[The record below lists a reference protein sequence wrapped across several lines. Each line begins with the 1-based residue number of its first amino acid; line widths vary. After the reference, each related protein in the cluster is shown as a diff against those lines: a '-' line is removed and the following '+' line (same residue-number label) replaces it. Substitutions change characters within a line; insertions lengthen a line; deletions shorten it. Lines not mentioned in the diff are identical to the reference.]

1 LTPITPWLSRSL
13 RAPARANLRLLYR
26 KGVQPRDGSSRRP
39 RRRGEGR
46 THLAAASLCN
56 RSWLA
61 VSLLVLELS
70 HVTSGALQ
78 TTIAASAD
86 RNISSGKDRISFDAT
101 VAAVHKQHRRAH
113 RHTIKDGDPNRIIL
127 TLYGERYD
135 VSPVLEWHPGGT
147 AILRQ
152 ARALRHVDS
161 TPLFE
166 SQHALRDPNE
176 MRRKLIPYRLN
187 GTHDATQLYSFAD
200 GGFYRAV
207 RARVAKALREQSPG
221 SAPKGGCGMVVKY
234 ALIMCLSFL
243 FLRWGAR
250 ATSACTMALWAF
262 WGGFFCFAANAF
274 NLLHDA
280 SHFGAFTRR
289 PELTIFASR
298 LSQAMVWW
306 DHAIWRAH
314 HVLSHHPFTGD
325 VRYDPD
331 MRHGQGAFCKGPEEY
346 LCDLN
351 RVTADVQFWM
361 AITQLWSGQSFL
373 YRVIGIFDLFP
384 SLRGGAARRSI
395 TQNTLQTVDQW
406 RARSYFQH
414 ANGLLELREVEL
426 ESWRWWQYAV
436 ACWIPLF
443 VAAVA
448 RSVVRRTGSVRLACV
463 YAVAALAMVVLGA
476 NVSYSINILIDH
488 DALETQQLVGQ
499 NHLQTRDWGEVQLRG
514 TANWAG
520 PIWCAVFGGI
530 NYQIEHHLFPTVYHM
545 HYPTIAPI
553 VRATAE
559 AHGIPYLHFASVTEG
574 LVSVREAFRAAAST
588 HEPPVRPVGNNFMLI
603 FGVVLM
609 AVDSGV
615 LLALLLTMC
624 WLAHRRDLRDAA
636 DRQPLVMDEESF

>member
-1 LTPITPWLSRSL
+1 MDARS
-13 RAPARANLRLLYR
+13 PGDQ
-26 KGVQPRDGSSRRP
+26 KKM
-39 RRRGEGR
+39 
-46 THLAAASLCN
+46 H
-56 RSWLA
+56 SWLVA
-61 VSLLVLELS
+61 GLLVLELS

-78 TTIAASAD
+78 TMAAAPRRTGSAVAKN
-86 RNISSGKDRISFDAT
+86 RSALMPPPPRHASSRRRRHAHQHT
-101 VAAVHKQHRRAH
+101 VE
-113 RHTIKDGDPNRIIL
+113 DYDPNRIIL
-127 TLYGERYD
+127 TLYGKRYD
-135 VSPVLEWHPGGT
+135 VSPVLEWHPGGAT
-147 AILRQ
+147 ILRQ
-152 ARALRHVDS
+152 VHALRHVDS

-166 SQHALRDPNE
+166 SQHALREPDE
-176 MRRKLIPYRLN
+176 MRRKLLPYRLN
-187 GTHDATQLYSFAD
+187 GTHDAAQLYSFAD
-200 GGFYRAV
+200 TGFYRAV

-234 ALIMCLSFL
+234 ALFLCLSFL

-262 WGGFFCFAANAF
+262 WGGFFCFTANAF

-289 PELTIFASR
+289 PELSVFASR

-306 DHAIWRAH
+306 DHAVWRAH

-331 MRHGQGAFCKGPEEY
+331 MRNGQGAFCKGPEEY
-346 LCDLN
+346 VCDSN

-361 AITQLWSGQSFL
+361 AITQLWSGQSFI
-373 YRVIGIFDLFP
+373 YRLIGVFDLFP
-384 SLRGGAARRSI
+384 SLRGHTASNSHAHARG
-395 TQNTLQTVDQW
+395 QLQTVDQW
-406 RARSYFQH
+406 HHRAYYQH
-414 ANGLLELREVEL
+414 ANGLLELRDVEL

-448 RSVVRRTGSVRLACV
+448 RSVVRRTGSVRLACA
-463 YAVAALAMVVLGA
+463 YAVAAVAMVVLGV
-476 NVSYSINILIDH
+476 NVSFSINILIDH

-499 NHLQTRDWGEVQLRG
+499 NHLQTRDWGELQLRG

-559 AHGIPYLHFASVTEG
+559 EHGIPYLHFASVTEG

-588 HEPPVRPVGNNFMLI
+588 HEPVERGVGNNLMLV
-603 FGVVLM
+603 FGLGLM
-609 AVDSGV
+609 LVDSGV
-615 LLALLLTMC
+615 LLALLLSMC
-624 WLAHRRDLRDAA
+624 WWARRRDLRNAAA
-636 DRQPLVMDEESF
+636 DRQPLVMDEESI